1 MTARPIPI
9 MPINLKPY
17 NLHDHRNTMR
27 ETTTI
32 EITTENWQWLNSKKN
47 PGESFN
53 DVLDRLRLDEP
64 QGETPAIEPP
74 SKLDVPGSGESLEA
88 RRATLARMYT
98 YLMEEETATKAD
110 LIELVDPEYVGYSSR
125 ESFWSNCI
133 KGRDTLRAIPGVQAP
148 GEGEH
153 TWRYVG
159 RYGD

>member
-1 MTARPIPI
+1 ME
-9 MPINLKPY
+9 
-17 NLHDHRNTMR
+17 
-27 ETTTI
+27 ETTNVRVS
-32 EITTENWQWLNSKKN
+32 TENWKWLNSKKK

-53 DVLDRLRLDEP
+53 DVLDRIRLNKSHE
-64 QGETPAIEPP
+64 EAPAVVPP
-74 SKLDVPGSGESLEA
+74 TKLDVPGDGDDLKA

-98 YLMEEETATKAD
+98 YLMEEKTATKSD